1 MVHINYKKKNN
12 YPQDRELILFDRNAF
27 QSLSV
32 EEFEMVK
39 KKYNILCP
47 QVFIMECIAPER
59 ASQEVQA
66 SLLKKLK
73 LIENPII
80 LTGYSNTSPVID
92 IPYNTEYLSILTSEQ
107 IVKNCIMSKPIAME
121 RVPPEKLISHYKP
134 RIEMFKE
141 DMKAYTETCEV
152 FKGSLTMNWA
162 ISSAEELYQQT
173 NKEVPSR
180 QEIKNDLRRNERT
193 HITQQLDYAAREAL
207 QGMRKLS
214 VNDVIVGF
222 NRIFSLTD
230 RESRRLRDQI
240 QDGKIL
246 TIENYPDL
254 AYPIYIYYLVFFMLY
269 ARQHDTQHLDQS
281 YVRDFRYFHYLN
293 FCDRFIGDETS
304 TPNIVNSFP
313 YGNIRKTHIMTSNE
327 LKDEL

>member
-1 MVHINYKKKNN
+1 
-12 YPQDRELILFDRNAF
+12 
-27 QSLSV
+27 
-32 EEFEMVK
+32 
-39 KKYNILCP
+39 
-47 QVFIMECIAPER
+47 
-59 ASQEVQA
+59 
-66 SLLKKLK
+66 
-73 LIENPII
+73 
-80 LTGYSNTSPVID
+80 
-92 IPYNTEYLSILTSEQ
+92 
-107 IVKNCIMSKPIAME
+107 
-121 RVPPEKLISHYKP
+121 
-134 RIEMFKE
+134 
-141 DMKAYTETCEV
+141 
-152 FKGSLTMNWA
+152 
-162 ISSAEELYQQT
+162 
-173 NKEVPSR
+173 
-180 QEIKNDLRRNERT
+180 
-193 HITQQLDYAAREAL
+193 
-207 QGMRKLS
+207 MRKLS